1 MRDQLVSSSEVQQS
15 DGFLR
20 FLDSSS
26 RHVDTAMDASDDDIA
41 ARTNLL
47 S

>member
-1 MRDQLVSSSEVQQS
+1 MRDQLASSSEAQQS

-20 FLDSSS
+20 FLDNSS
-26 RHVDTAMDASDDDIA
+26 RHVDTAIEASDDDIA